1 MEAVS
6 SRAAASFT
14 LTIAAS
20 FSSNPEFRLTV
31 RNGCRLNCVPRNSK
45 GALDWFGF
53 SSYIDAMARKP
64 DLLKKTPEQ
73 KKAEAEQG
81 LAEYRARQVAVN
93 KNMERLRA
101 LRLAHEAANPPVEK
115 PAPASRALKKKAVS
129 KS

>member
-1 MEAVS
+1 MDAV
-6 SRAAASFT
+6 F
-14 LTIAAS
+14 
-20 FSSNPEFRLTV
+20 
-31 RNGCRLNCVPRNSK
+31 NCVPRNSK